1 MDVQF
6 KNSKMKKVFENH
18 KLLTREYGAQQA
30 EEIIK
35 RINEFISAEN
45 LFDVSKIPQ
54 ARLHSL
60 TGNLRD
66 LWSVDIKNPYRM
78 LIELLNGDPAD
89 LKTVTS
95 IKIVCTKNPHR
106 GHS

>member
-6 KNSKMKKVFENH
+6 KNSKMKKIFEDH
-18 KLLTREYGAQQA
+18 KLLTREYGAQQSK
-30 EEIIK
+30 EIIQ

-45 LFDVSKIPQ
+45 LYDISKIPQ

-60 TGNLRD
+60 AGNLNS
-66 LWSVDIKNPYRM
+66 LWSVDIKHPYRM
-78 LIELLNGDPAD
+78 LIELLNGDPSD
-89 LKTVTS
+89 LKSITS
-95 IKIVCTKNPHR
+95 IQIDGVRNYHR

>member
-6 KNSKMKKVFENH
+6 KNSKMKKVFEDH
-18 KLLTREYGAQQA
+18 KLLTREYGAQQS
-30 EEIIK
+30 EEIIQ
-35 RINEFISAEN
+35 RINEFTSAEN
-45 LFDVSKIPQ
+45 LYDISKIPQ

-60 TGNLRD
+60 TGNLKD
-66 LWSVDIKNPYRM
+66 LWTVDIKHPYRM

-95 IKIVCTKNPHR
+95 IKIIEIKNYHR
-106 GHS
+106 GH